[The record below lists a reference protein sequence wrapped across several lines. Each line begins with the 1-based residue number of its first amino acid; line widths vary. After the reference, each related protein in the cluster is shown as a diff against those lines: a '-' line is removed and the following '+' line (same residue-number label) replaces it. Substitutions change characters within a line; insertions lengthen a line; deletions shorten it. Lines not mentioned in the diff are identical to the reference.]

1 MLPADGSSIPKQIRV
16 NNVNPGFIE
25 TDQTMHM
32 DATLRENQCKEVP
45 LGRFSKPY
53 EQAGQV
59 VYLLSKYSSY
69 QTGSSIYIDGVR
81 PVPPFLLAGPCP
93 TGRLTSP
100 LTLAITLSSRTH
112 SHRATSAGKRRPL
125 INIDCA

>member
-1 MLPADGSSIPKQIRV
+1 MQIRV

-45 LGRFSKPY
+45 LGRFSKPW

-59 VYLLSKYSSY
+59 AYLLSPYSSY
-69 QTGSSIYIDGVR
+69 QTGSSVYIDGVR
-81 PVPPFLLAGPCP
+81 PAFSLLPSSSDPALPPSRPLLTLPFFLLLQGYLCW
-93 TGRLTSP
+93 
-100 LTLAITLSSRTH
+100 
-112 SHRATSAGKRRPL
+112 
-125 INIDCA
+125 